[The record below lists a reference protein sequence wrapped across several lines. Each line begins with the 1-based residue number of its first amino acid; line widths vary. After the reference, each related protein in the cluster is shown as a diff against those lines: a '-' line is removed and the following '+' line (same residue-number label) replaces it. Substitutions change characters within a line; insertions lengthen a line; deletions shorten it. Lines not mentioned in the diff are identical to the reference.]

1 MGLNRRAFLSATAIA
16 LVSSGCGAAGGGNS
30 RGSAEDNTP
39 RQQGG
44 PLTDAQFE
52 SLVDEAKA
60 EGKLTFY
67 TVPGEETMRAWVK
80 PFEEKYGIQ
89 VEFYRATVSDIY
101 RRFTE
106 ESSRGRHLA
115 DVVSMSVPA
124 YIEEAVEKGW
134 AIQYRTRTYD
144 DLDPRLITADAGY
157 PMYAVITSIAW
168 NENEVS
174 PALQERLR
182 SGDYTAM
189 LSDELN
195 NRVGIVSP
203 TAGGSQ
209 LGAHM
214 AIVEDPRLGW
224 SYLEKL
230 RESGAAIFESAVP
243 FTANDL
249 ASGEYAA
256 GIAVPDAVAIPRI
269 YEGAPIQIAYP
280 DPAPASMH
288 QFFLSA
294 NAPHRAAG
302 QLFLEW
308 GTTLEAQ
315 ESLSEISGG
324 LIGHRKWR
332 DKRKVLETSWYKSPP
347 AGIDVAW
354 QEELS
359 LQEGDQFIEEWL
371 DRLG

>member
-1 MGLNRRAFLSATAIA
+1 MDLNRRAFLSAAA
-16 LVSSGCGAAGGGNS
+16 LALASTGCGMVGGGNKPAPTK
-30 RGSAEDNTP
+30 RE
-39 RQQGG
+39 G
-44 PLTDAQFE
+44 PLTDAQFK
-52 SLVDEAKA
+52 SLVDDAKA

-80 PFEEKYGIQ
+80 PFQDQYGIQ

-106 ESSRGRHLA
+106 ESSRNRHLA

-124 YIEEAVEKGW
+124 YIQEAVDKGW
-134 AIQYRTRTYD
+134 AVQYRTRSYG
-144 DLDPRLITADAGY
+144 DLDPRLITAEAGY

-168 NENEVS
+168 NEKEVS

-182 SGDYTAM
+182 TGDYTAL
-189 LSDELN
+189 LSEELN
-195 NRVGIVSP
+195 KRVGIVSP
-203 TAGGSQ
+203 AAGGSQ
-209 LGAHM
+209 LGAHV
-214 AIVEDPRLGW
+214 AIVNDRRLGW
-224 SYLEKL
+224 SFLERL
-230 RESGAAIFESAVP
+230 HAAGAPVFESSVP

-269 YEGAPIQIAYP
+269 YEGAPIQLSYP
-280 DPAPASMH
+280 QPAPASMH

-294 NAPHRAAG
+294 NAPHRAAAR
-302 QLFLEW
+302 LFLEW

-315 ESLSEISGG
+315 DSLARISGG
-324 LIGHRKWR
+324 LVGHRKWR
-332 DKRKVLETSWYKSPP
+332 DQREIRKKSWYKAPP
-347 AGIDVAW
+347 GGIDVAW
-354 QEELS
+354 QENLT
-359 LQEGDQFIEEWL
+359 LQESDEFIEEWL